1 MFSFS
6 PDGSKLPCSADSRNY
21 VKKMPVV
28 LLQKITTFTF
38 QFKSMSK
45 LPHVTASIF
54 SVMSQLSNEHGA
66 INLSQGFPNFPVDER
81 LLQLSEALQ
90 RENIHQYTPMAGLPS
105 LLDKIAKRTLE
116 NYQRKVNPASEILI
130 TAGAT
135 QGIFTAINTFV
146 NKGDEVIILDPSY
159 DSYEPSVLV
168 AGGTP
173 VRISLNDDYS
183 PDFNR
188 MEAAITSKTKMIVVN
203 NPHNPTGKIWNPA
216 DFEAF
221 ETILEKHPQVLV
233 LSDEVYE
240 YISFLHPHISMHT
253 RAKLADRT
261 IVASSFGK
269 SLHVTGWKVGYLIA
283 PEKLMQEI
291 KKVHQF
297 MVFSVNSFSQHA
309 ISAYLDV
316 VDFGAISKM
325 YLKKRDL
332 FQSLLKNS
340 RFELLPCD
348 GTYFQVVNYQNIS
361 KQNDVDFA
369 KALITKHGVA
379 AIPISVF
386 YNDATDRQML
396 RFCFA
401 KTDETLIAAAEKLNT
416 I

>member
-1 MFSFS
+1 
-6 PDGSKLPCSADSRNY
+6 
-21 VKKMPVV
+21 
-28 LLQKITTFTF
+28 
-38 QFKSMSK
+38 MSK
-45 LPHVTASIF
+45 LPNVTASIF
-54 SVMSQLSNEHGA
+54 SVMSQLANEHGA

-81 LLQLSEALQ
+81 LLQLSEQLQ

-105 LLDKIAKRTLE
+105 LLEKIARLTLE
-116 NYQRKVNPASEILI
+116 QYKRKVNIATEMLI

-146 NKGDEVIILDPSY
+146 GKGDEVIILDPSY

-183 PDFNR
+183 PNFNR
-188 MEAAITSKTKMIVVN
+188 IEAALSPKTRMIVIN
-203 NPHNPTGKIWNPA
+203 NPHNPTGKIWNLA

-221 ETILEKHPQVLV
+221 ETLIEKYPNVLI

-240 YISFLHPHISMHT
+240 YIAFLHPHISFHT
-253 RAKLADRT
+253 RPKLVDRT
-261 IVASSFGK
+261 IIASSFGK

-283 PEKLMQEI
+283 PEKWMAEM

-297 MVFSVNSFSQHA
+297 LVFSVNSFAQHA

-316 VDFGAISKM
+316 VDFGAISEM
-325 YLKKRDL
+325 YLQKRDL

-348 GTYFQVVNYQNIS
+348 GTYFQVVNYKNIS
-361 KQNDVDFA
+361 HKNDVVFA
-369 KALITKHGVA
+369 KELIVKHGVA

-386 YNDATDRQML
+386 YNDSTDRQML

-401 KTDETLIAAAEKLNT
+401 KTDETLLAAAEKLSV